1 MTDRSFSFLAD
12 GREFSFSGR
21 AILQGND
28 DLSLWPALFR
38 LELYNLPE
46 EQYLCLARTRTLAV
60 SHAGACLVDG
70 RVTDTF
76 RRPAPN
82 GTVTEVSVSAGLNL
96 WEARVSLTV
105 PAGTRVSETA
115 RRILAASGTGISL
128 LSPPSP
134 DPASL
139 RPGAYFGRAAEC
151 VERALSAADCR
162 CTLTPSGVM
171 PVQKGGLPT
180 AWHITERDLLEEPSF
195 AGGGETGMPQ
205 RMVLTAR
212 LSGWRPGQT
221 VEVSCGTV
229 KAKGIIQER
238 AIHADT
244 ASGPWKTELLC
255 EVIE

>member
-46 EQYLCLARTRTLAV
+46 EQYLCLVRTKTLTI
-60 SHAGACLVDG
+60 SHGGACLVSG

-76 RRPAPN
+76 RRPVPN
-82 GTVTEVSVSAGLNL
+82 GTVTEVSVSAGLGL

-105 PAGTRVSETA
+105 PANTRVSETA
-115 RRILAASGTGISL
+115 RRILAASGTGIPL
-128 LSPPSP
+128 LSQADP

-151 VERALSAADCR
+151 VERALSAAGCR
-162 CTLTPSGVM
+162 CALTPSGVM
-171 PVQKGGLPT
+171 PVPKNGLPT
-180 AWHITERDLLEEPSF
+180 AWYITERDLLAEPSF
-195 AGGGETGMPQ
+195 AGGGETGMPK

-221 VEVSCGTV
+221 AEVSCGTTR
-229 KAKGIIQER
+229 AKGIICER
-238 AIHADT
+238 VLHADT

>member
-1 MTDRSFSFLAD
+1 MDRSFTFLAD
-12 GREFSFSGR
+12 GQVFSFAGR
-21 AILQGND
+21 AVLQGKD

-46 EQYLCLARTRTLAV
+46 EQYLRLARTRTLSI

-76 RRPAPN
+76 RRPVPN
-82 GTVTEVSVSAGLNL
+82 GTVTEVSVSAGLSL
-96 WEARVSLTV
+96 WEARVCLTI
-105 PAGTRVSETA
+105 PAGTQVSETA
-115 RRILAASGTGISL
+115 RRILAASGTGIPL
-128 LSPPSP
+128 LSPPTP

-162 CTLTPSGVM
+162 CALTPSGVM
-171 PVQKGGLPT
+171 PVPKNGLPA
-180 AWHITERDLLEEPSF
+180 AWHITERDLLEKPSF
-195 AGGGETGMPQ
+195 AGGGETGMPR
-205 RMVLTAR
+205 RMVLTAC
-212 LSGWRPGQT
+212 LAGWRPGQT
-221 VEVSCGTV
+221 VEVSCGTIR
-229 KAKGIIQER
+229 AKGIICER

-244 ASGPWKTELLC
+244 ASGRWRTELLC